1 MKGSKDTIEG
11 IFTKILAWKRKVGDL
26 DKQEKMVASKMKQS
40 ASDPIQLHNAK
51 TLRAKL
57 GEFTN
62 EIGLTNNEVTF
73 LVFTSMDMMWLSSML
88 INAGEFTKWF
98 NINFAGESR
107 DEIDFRD
114 NKIEIW
120 TAATTYAAAII
131 ANYQTITGN
140 KEIITNHMW
149 WESLRYEKFA
159 LEMRSKFQ

>member
-11 IFTKILAWKRKVGDL
+11 IFMKILAWKRKAGDL

-62 EIGLTNNEVTF
+62 EIGLTNNEITF

-114 NKIEIW
+114 NKI
-120 TAATTYAAAII
+120 
-131 ANYQTITGN
+131 
-140 KEIITNHMW
+140 
-149 WESLRYEKFA
+149 
-159 LEMRSKFQ
+159 